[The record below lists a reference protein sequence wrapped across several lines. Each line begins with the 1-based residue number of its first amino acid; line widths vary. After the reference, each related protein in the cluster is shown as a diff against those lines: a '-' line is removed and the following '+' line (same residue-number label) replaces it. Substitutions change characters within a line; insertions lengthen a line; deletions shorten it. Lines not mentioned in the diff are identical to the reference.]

1 MKIIKNIIIIL
12 IINCL
17 SIFASNIDFIDFNL
31 SIPIGGSHNF
41 LNGSI
46 NENKVAANPSLLIPI
61 PSLKSGISFEIGV
74 LAQLGYNFKLENSI
88 LKSTSTM
95 IDFGYYMYPM
105 AVNYNQNILGNEDVK
120 STIIFHTINI
130 GAIQKLYLGNNFAV
144 GLGGGIKIPMSFTF
158 DNIDSKVNNPLPHD
172 NKGNRD
178 YIKALYDSKVIP
190 YVKLTLESFFFVHDI
205 IALNIGMYISYSIG
219 MNYNVYKLNDE
230 LSKANNV
237 QYTEYYNKLNS
248 SSLGVGFILG
258 ASFGRVNPKLQN

>member
-1 MKIIKNIIIIL
+1 MKIIRNIIIIL
-12 IINCL
+12 TINCL
-17 SIFASNIDFIDFNL
+17 SVFASDIDFIDFNL
-31 SIPIGGSHNF
+31 SIPIGGNYNF

-46 NENKVAANPSLLIPI
+46 NENNFTANPLLLIPI
-61 PSLKSGISFEIGV
+61 SSLKSGLSFEIGV

-95 IDFGYYMYPM
+95 IDFGYYLYPM
-105 AVNYNQNILGNEDVK
+105 SINYNQNVLGNENVK
-120 STIIFHTINI
+120 SAITFHTINI
-130 GAIQKLYLGNNFAV
+130 GGIQKFYLGNNFAI
-144 GLGGGIKIPMSFTF
+144 GLGGGVKIPMSFTF
-158 DNIDSKVNNPLPHD
+158 DHIDSKANNPIAHD

-190 YVKLTLESFFFVHDI
+190 YIKLTLESFFFLTDN
-205 IALNIGMYISYSIG
+205 IALNIGMYVSYNIG
-219 MNYNVYKLNDE
+219 MNYDVYKLNDE
-230 LSKANNV
+230 VSKANNV